1 MVSKSLSTLIDEAI
15 LPALLLILAKFG
27 GVVIV
32 TLIIG
37 SSWQLKFSSALP
49 FLPSVSYPNYQS
61 YLVSNSY
68 SNLLMYLVLVLGCSF
83 VLVKA
88 HFFHSSHIS
97 PTLHAR
103 LANLRLSSLV
113 SDTFS
118 LYHQGT
124 IWLLFLWLATVLILI
139 QAFLELSYAWI
150 AIVSFL
156 ITLNF
161 SWFFLVDIEQEIEI
175 WRKERQRKI

>member
-15 LPALLLILAKFG
+15 LPALLLILAKFA
-27 GVVIV
+27 GVLIV
-32 TLIIG
+32 TWVIG

-49 FLPSVSYPNYQS
+49 FLPSVSYPNYET
-61 YLVSNSY
+61 YLASNSY
-68 SNLLMYLVLVLGCSF
+68 SNFFMYLVLVMGCS
-83 VLVKA
+83 VILVRA

-103 LANLRLSSLV
+103 LASLRLSSLV

-124 IWLLFLWLATVLILI
+124 IWLLFLWLATILILI
-139 QAFLELSYAWI
+139 QSFLSLNFAWI
-150 AIVSFL
+150 AIISFL
-156 ITLNF
+156 VTLNF
-161 SWFFLVDIEQEIEI
+161 SWFLLVDIEQEIEI
-175 WRKERQRKI
+175 WRREHQRKV

>member
-15 LPALLLILAKFG
+15 LPALLLILAKFF
-27 GVVIV
+27 GVLIV
-32 TLIIG
+32 TFVIG

-49 FLPSVSYPNYQS
+49 FLPTISYPNYQA
-61 YLVSNSY
+61 YLTSNSY
-68 SNLLMYLVLVLGCSF
+68 SNLLMYLVLALGCSF

-88 HFFHSSHIS
+88 HFLHSSHIS

-103 LANLRLSSLV
+103 LASLRLSSLV

-139 QAFLELSYAWI
+139 QAFLGLSFAWI
-150 AIVSFL
+150 AIISFL
-156 ITLNF
+156 LTLNF
-161 SWFFLVDIEQEIEI
+161 SWFFLIDIEQEIEI
-175 WRKERQRKI
+175 WRREHQRKA

>member
-1 MVSKSLSTLIDEAI
+1 MVSKSLSALIDEAI
-15 LPALLLILAKFG
+15 LPAFLLILAKFG

-37 SSWQLKFSSALP
+37 SSWQLKFSSTLP
-49 FLPSVSYPNYQS
+49 LLPSFSYPDYQS

-68 SNLLMYLVLVLGCSF
+68 SNLLMYIALVFGCSF

-97 PTLHAR
+97 PSLHAK
-103 LANLRLSSLV
+103 LENLKLSFLI

-118 LYHQGT
+118 LYHQGV

-139 QAFLELSYAWI
+139 QAFFELSYAWI
-150 AIVSFL
+150 AIISFL

-161 SWFFLVDIEQEIEI
+161 SWFFIADIEREIEI
-175 WRKERQRKI
+175 WRSERQKRA